1 MYDIIQSIIDHAY
14 QSNYNGDQQYIYY
27 ICAAMIPL
35 LTVVFVDAIRTGFA
49 SFLRK

>member
-1 MYDIIQSIIDHAY
+1 MYDIVSSIIDHVY
-14 QSNYNGDQQYIYY
+14 QSNYGGDQQYIYY
-27 ICAAMIPL
+27 TCCVMIPL